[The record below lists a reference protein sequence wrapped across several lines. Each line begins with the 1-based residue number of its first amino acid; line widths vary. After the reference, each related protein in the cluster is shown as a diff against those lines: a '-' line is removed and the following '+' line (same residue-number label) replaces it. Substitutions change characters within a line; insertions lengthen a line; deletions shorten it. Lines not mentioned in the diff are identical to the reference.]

1 MLRRGYQTP
10 HPAARLVSWQNL
22 PILATVGLAVARRLF
37 QGGGA
42 VTISQDFVPKP
53 GSMNY
58 DIAQEMQRYVEAQ
71 YSPVLGDCWLE

>member
-1 MLRRGYQTP
+1 M
-10 HPAARLVSWQNL
+10 
-22 PILATVGLAVARRLF
+22 GLAVARRLF